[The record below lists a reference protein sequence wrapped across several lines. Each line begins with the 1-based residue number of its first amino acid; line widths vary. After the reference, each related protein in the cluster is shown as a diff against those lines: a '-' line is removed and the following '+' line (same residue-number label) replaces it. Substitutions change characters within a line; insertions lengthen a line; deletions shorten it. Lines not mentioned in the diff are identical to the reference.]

1 MILERLQVFSNNLHS
16 MSCNPSPSRIDI
28 EFLTRIRLD
37 VVYQGVM
44 KSSICACKAFLSGEA
59 GTRGNDFDEVVA
71 ELAKTYRLQLV
82 SSKGRLS
89 FQPGWPSYW

>member
-1 MILERLQVFSNNLHS
+1 MILERLQKLSNNPRG

-44 KSSICACKAFLSGEA
+44 QSSICACKAFLSGEA

-71 ELAKTYRLQLV
+71 KLAKAHRLQLV
-82 SSKGRLS
+82 
-89 FQPGWPSYW
+89 PS